1 MKEFLIVA
9 VAVFS
14 LVFLWLIMKRLDVF
28 LDENRKS
35 IEKRE
40 EECEPSYIIIPKDA
54 DDEETLRI
62 IKNYKKDHGDI
73 ILSDPS
79 EK

>member
-9 VAVFS
+9 VVVFS
-14 LVFLWLIMKRLDVF
+14 LVFLWFIMKRLDVF

-40 EECEPSYIIIPKDA
+40 EE
-54 DDEETLRI
+54 TLRI
-62 IKNYKKDHGDI
+62 IKSYKKEHGDI
-73 ILSDPS
+73 ILRDAS

>member
-73 ILSDPS
+73 ILSEPS

>member
-9 VAVFS
+9 VVVFS
-14 LVFLWLIMKRLDVF
+14 LVFLWFIMKRLDVF

-62 IKNYKKDHGDI
+62 IKNYKKTHGDI
-73 ILSDPS
+73 ILSDPH

>member
-1 MKEFLIVA
+1 MKEVLIVA
-9 VAVFS
+9 VVVFS

-73 ILSDPS
+73 ILSEPS